1 MMGCESCKNTLAKK
15 CVQVETVP
23 GNLRGVDVIPQ
34 MKPTYFW
41 ISMSFNM
48 LVHSLRHAHKQISMT
63 DNQAFPCTRKQLERH
78 DVRYR

>member
-23 GNLRGVDVIPQ
+23 GNLRGVDLIPQ
-34 MKPTYFW
+34 MKPTHFW
-41 ISMSFNM
+41 ISMSCNI
-48 LVHSLRHAHKQISMT
+48 LGHSLRHAQKQISMP
-63 DNQAFPCTRKQLERH
+63 DNQGLPCTRKQLERH